1 MSAAAAHAELS
12 PALSAPGIPLARLVR
27 VELRK
32 MADTRAGF
40 WLLAVIVLIT
50 VAVAIIN
57 EIGSS
62 AQNLT
67 FTDTFRTLQWPV
79 STVLPVLGIL
89 SVTSE
94 WSQRTAL
101 TTFTLVPDRRR
112 VILAKSVAILLLG
125 IAAVAASLVVAA
137 IANAVTSG
145 DGSWSFSAATL
156 GEAIVFQLAGLFGG
170 LAFGL
175 MLQASAPAI
184 VLFYI
189 VPTVLSIVAELI
201 TSIKDASKWFNIGNA
216 TVPLGEGGA
225 SGTEWAQLA
234 TSAAIW
240 IGIPLIIGLY
250 RLSRSELK

>member
-1 MSAAAAHAELS
+1 MSAAAGHAELS
-12 PALSAPGIPLARLVR
+12 PALRVPGIPLARLVR

-40 WLLAVIVLIT
+40 WLLVTVVLIT

-57 EIGSS
+57 EIGAS

-79 STVLPVLGIL
+79 SILLPVLGIL

-101 TTFTLVPDRRR
+101 TTFTLVPHRGR
-112 VILAKSVAILLLG
+112 VILAKSIAILLLG
-125 IAAVAASLVVAA
+125 IAAIAASFVVAA
-137 IANAVTSG
+137 IANLVTSG
-145 DGSWSFSAATL
+145 DGSWSFSAATF
-156 GEAIVFQLAGLFGG
+156 GEALAFQLTGLFGG

-175 MLQASAPAI
+175 MLQSSAPAI
-184 VLFYI
+184 VLYYI
-189 VPTVLSIVAELI
+189 VPTAISIVIELI
-201 TSIKDASKWFNIGNA
+201 GSIRDAANWFNIGNA
-216 TVPLGEGGA
+216 TIPLGEGGA
-225 SGTEWAQLA
+225 SGKEWAQLG
-234 TSAAIW
+234 TSALIW
-240 IGIPLIIGLY
+240 IGIPLAIGLY